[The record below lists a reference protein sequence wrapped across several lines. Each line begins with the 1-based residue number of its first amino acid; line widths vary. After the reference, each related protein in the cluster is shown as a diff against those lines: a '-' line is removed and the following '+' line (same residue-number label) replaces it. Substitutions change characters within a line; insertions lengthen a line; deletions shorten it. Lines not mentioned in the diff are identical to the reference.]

1 MGPKGVRRLPSNW
14 VISTHSSWFH
24 GYSILAFHVFHNYLS
39 FVSFLS
45 CLSFPLPNST
55 ALSPLPTSTSS
66 ATLGTGYGCLLMDSD
81 CSVEE
86 RSEILKKTEYNM
98 FSFPSPMITVDY
110 LSDSGSS
117 SMTDVQ
123 WCALMRGDE
132 AYGRNHG
139 YYCLL
144 DAARDLFERGDEQRR
159 LVYKVLTDEAS
170 NEELINELLTPYEG
184 GFVNGGTFQLER
196 PNFFI
201 CPQGRCAE
209 NLLYRSLHTVLY
221 ERTGDKVKYIIPSNG
236 FFDTTEGNA
245 RNNLFQPMNLFA
257 KNLHDPFPVEKI
269 WTENPWKGNM
279 DTERLEEVIKEYGV
293 ERIPIVLLTIT
304 NNTAAGQPVSIANI
318 KEVSAICRKYDIPLV
333 FDACRCVENARFIQ
347 EFEEPYKTWSIP
359 RIVKECF
366 QYCDCFTMSL
376 KKDGL
381 VNIGGLLAFRDQ
393 GVFSKKFS
401 TEKVQIGTRIKEQQ
415 ILQYGND
422 SYGGLSGRDVMCCA
436 VGLFEVQKET
446 YLKRRI
452 DQVRRLA
459 EGFAKEGLPVVL
471 PSGGHAVYLDMD
483 QFFEGIPYM
492 TPLAFPGVGFCIELL
507 RNYGIR
513 ACELG
518 PFAFEYDQKTK
529 EEQKGVLNLVRF
541 AVPRNQLND
550 SHINY
555 TIKAC
560 KAVYEARHEIPPV
573 AVVRGAELR
582 LRHFQSGIAPL
593 PIPKN

>member
-1 MGPKGVRRLPSNW
+1 
-14 VISTHSSWFH
+14 
-24 GYSILAFHVFHNYLS
+24 
-39 FVSFLS
+39 
-45 CLSFPLPNST
+45 
-55 ALSPLPTSTSS
+55 
-66 ATLGTGYGCLLMDSD
+66 MDSD
-81 CSVEE
+81 CTVEE
-86 RSEILKKTEYNM
+86 RSRILEKTEYNM

-123 WCALMRGDE
+123 WCALLRGDE

-139 YYCLL
+139 YYCFL
-144 DAARDLFERGDEQRR
+144 DAARDLFERGDEQKR
-159 LVYKVLTDEAS
+159 LVYKVLTDEATT
-170 NEELINELLTPYEG
+170 EELINELLTPHEG
-184 GFVNGGTFQLER
+184 GFVNGGVFQLER

-209 NLLYRSLHTVLY
+209 NLLYQSVRKVLQ
-221 ERTGDKVKYIIPSNG
+221 ERTGDKVKYLIPSNG

-257 KNLHDPFPVEKI
+257 KNLYDPFPVEKI
-269 WTENPWKGNM
+269 WTENPFKGNM
-279 DTERLEEVIKEYGV
+279 DCERLEQVINEYGV
-293 ERIPIVLLTIT
+293 EKIPFVLLTIT
-304 NNTAAGQPVSIANI
+304 NNTGAGQPVSLANI
-318 KEVSAICRKYDIPLV
+318 REVHEICRKYDLPLV

-347 EFEEPYKTWSIP
+347 EFEEPYKEWSIP
-359 RIVKECF
+359 RILKECF
-366 QYCDCFTMSL
+366 QYADAFTMSL

-381 VNIGGLLAFRDQ
+381 VNIGGILAFRDQ

-401 TEKVQIGTRIKEQQ
+401 TPQMQIGTRIKEQQ

-422 SYGGLSGRDVMCCA
+422 SYGGLSGRDVMCAA
-436 VGLFEVQKET
+436 VGMYEVQKVT

-452 DQVRRLA
+452 DQIRRLA
-459 EGFAKEGLPVVL
+459 EGFAKEGLPVIL

-483 QFFEGIPYM
+483 KFFEGIPYM
-492 TPLAFPGVGFCIELL
+492 DPLAFPGVGFCIELL

-518 PFAFEYDQKTK
+518 PFAFEYDQKSK

-560 KAVYEARHEIPPV
+560 KAVYDARHEIHPV
-573 AVVRGAELR
+573 KVVRGAELR

-593 PIPKN
+593 PIPEQK

>member
-1 MGPKGVRRLPSNW
+1 MDLPL
-14 VISTHSSWFH
+14 I
-24 GYSILAFHVFHNYLS
+24 
-39 FVSFLS
+39 
-45 CLSFPLPNST
+45 C
-55 ALSPLPTSTSS
+55 
-66 ATLGTGYGCLLMDSD
+66 SD
-81 CSVEE
+81 CTVEE
-86 RSEILKKTEYNM
+86 RSEVLEKTEYNM
-98 FSFPSPMITVDY
+98 FSFPSPLITVDY

-117 SMTDVQ
+117 SMTDIQ

-159 LVYKVLTDEAS
+159 LVYKVLTDEAT
-170 NEELINELLTPYEG
+170 NEELIKELLEPCEG
-184 GFVNGGTFQLER
+184 GFVNGGVFQLER

-209 NLLYRSLHTVLY
+209 NLLYQSVRKVLM
-221 ERTGDKVKYIIPSNG
+221 ERTGDKVKYTIPSNG

-245 RNNLFQPMNLFA
+245 RNNLFQPVNLFS
-257 KNLHDPFPVEKI
+257 KNLYDPFPVEKM
-269 WTENPWKGNM
+269 WTENPFKGNM
-279 DTERLEEVIKEYGV
+279 DLEGLEAVIQEKGV
-293 ERIPIVLLTIT
+293 ETIPFVLLTIT
-304 NNTAAGQPVSIANI
+304 NNTGAGQPVSLKNI
-318 KEVSAICRKYDIPLV
+318 KEVSDICKKYNLPLV

-359 RIVKECF
+359 RILKECF

-381 VNIGGLLAFRDQ
+381 VNIGGLLAFRDR
-393 GVFSKKFS
+393 GVFSQKFS
-401 TEKVQIGTRIKEQQ
+401 TDKVQIGTRIKEQQ

-436 VGLFEVQKET
+436 VGLFEVQKHT

-459 EGFAKEGLPVVL
+459 EEFAKEGLPVVL
-471 PSGGHAVYLDMD
+471 PAGGHAVYLNMD
-483 QFFEGIPYM
+483 EFFKGIPYM

-518 PFAFEYDQKTK
+518 PFAFEYDQKTP

-555 TIKAC
+555 TAKAC
-560 KAVYEARHEIPPV
+560 KAVYDARKEIHPV

-593 PIPKN
+593 PIPEEK